1 MGHSSS
7 KYKFELLGHSLSPLH
22 ALGNWIEMMVFD
34 PENKRDHVFEA
45 WIRLVQN
52 EYETYM

>member
-1 MGHSSS
+1 MD
-7 KYKFELLGHSLSPLH
+7 HSLSPLH
-22 ALGNWIEMMVFD
+22 ALGKWIEMMVLD

-52 EYETYM
+52 ECETYM

>member
-1 MGHSSS
+1 MD
-7 KYKFELLGHSLSPLH
+7 HSLSPLH